1 MVVGKKIVIVEDEPD
16 TAEMLAEM
24 VRLLGFQAVKSYG
37 GIRAIDMIADIR
49 PAAVL
54 LDLMMPDLSGMEVMG
69 YMQRDPR
76 LEHIPVIIIS
86 ARGMPS
92 DVQSGLKAG
101 ASVYLTKPVSF
112 VELRE
117 AVERV
122 VHN

>member
-24 VRLLGFQAVKSYG
+24 VRLLGFQAVKTYG
-37 GIRAIDMIADIR
+37 GIRAIDVIADIR

-69 YMQRDPR
+69 FMQRDPR

-86 ARGMPS
+86 ARGLPS

-112 VELRE
+112 IELRE

-122 VHN
+122 IKN

>member
-24 VRLLGFQAVKSYG
+24 VRLIGFQAVKSYG
-37 GIRAIDMIADIR
+37 GIRAIDVIADIR
-49 PAAVL
+49 PSAVL
-54 LDLMMPDLSGMEVMG
+54 LDLMMPDLSGMEVMR

-76 LEHIPVIIIS
+76 LEHIPIIIIS
-86 ARGMPS
+86 ARGLPS
-92 DVQSGLKAG
+92 DVRSGLKAG

-117 AVERV
+117 AVESV
-122 VHN
+122 VQN